1 MAEKT
6 YRGYDNINDLL
17 LKADG
22 VAQDISTTT
31 KAAFIYNG
39 VEFNSDNYASA
50 FDWATDGADG
60 VIHLKIGAIGT
71 DIEVGR
77 DKKAKLIIYD
87 PNYPNGHV
95 WGTFDLEVFAIVATV
110 QTP

>member
-22 VAQDISTTT
+22 VAQDISSIT

-39 VEFNSDNYASA
+39 KEFNSTNFATA
-50 FDWATDGADG
+50 FDWSTDGSDG
-60 VIHLKIGAIGT
+60 VIHLKIGKIGSSI
-71 DIEVGR
+71 DVGR
-77 DKKAKLIIYD
+77 DKEAELILYD
-87 PNYPNGHV
+87 ANYPNGHV
-95 WGTFDLEVFAIVATV
+95 WGTFDLQVFAIVATEV
-110 QTP
+110 T